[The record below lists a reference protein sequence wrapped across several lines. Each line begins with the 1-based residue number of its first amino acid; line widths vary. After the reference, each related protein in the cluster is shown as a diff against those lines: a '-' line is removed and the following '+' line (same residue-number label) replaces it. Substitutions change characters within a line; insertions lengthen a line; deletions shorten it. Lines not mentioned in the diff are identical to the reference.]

1 LSTGRFRADARI
13 MSASAAL
20 SRLLALA
27 FVGLLATAT
36 LTYGAERPGTS
47 KAADKQAAPMQQTLS
62 VPDVRGKPY
71 VFAEGMLEERGF
83 AWHVTGS
90 VAGFAANTVTSQSPA
105 PGVRV
110 VDTGAP
116 SVALALR
123 TNSAYAQVG
132 VPEARA
138 PFTGTAI
145 RFPQPA
151 TKPAA
156 KKPTSAPK
164 PKATGTRTPAF
175 VVPGAP
181 PEPLTQPSLP
191 DQADQLGAWL
201 AKHPKSTAANRAY
214 LSYQSWLI
222 VTGASNGWSRGAEAL
237 KTLIAVQKRAEHA
250 WHVGTKDRLAAEKA
264 LLEVQARAR

>member
-1 LSTGRFRADARI
+1 MRVST
-13 MSASAAL
+13 AL
-20 SRLLALA
+20 PRLLALV

-36 LTYGAERPGTS
+36 LTYGAERTGTS
-47 KAADKQAAPMQQTLS
+47 NAADKPAAPKRQTLS

-83 AWHVTGS
+83 AWHVTGG
-90 VAGFAANTVTSQSPA
+90 VPGFAANTVASQSPA
-105 PGVRV
+105 PGARV

-116 SVALALR
+116 SVALELR
-123 TNSAYAQVG
+123 TNSTYAQVG
-132 VPEARA
+132 VPEGRA

-151 TKPAA
+151 AKPAA
-156 KKPTSAPK
+156 KSPKAAPK

-181 PEPLTQPSLP
+181 PEPLAQASLP
-191 DQADQLGAWL
+191 DQAEQLGAWL

-214 LSYQSWLI
+214 LSYRSWLI
-222 VTGASNGWSRGAEAL
+222 VTGARNGWSRGAEAL
-237 KTLIAVQKRAEHA
+237 KVLIAVQKRAEHA
-250 WHVGTKDRLAAEKA
+250 WGVGTKDRLAAEKA

>member
-1 LSTGRFRADARI
+1 MR
-13 MSASAAL
+13 ASAAL
-20 SRLLALA
+20 SRLLALV

-36 LTYGAERPGTS
+36 LTYGAERTRTS
-47 KAADKQAAPMQQTLS
+47 GSASKPAAPKQKILS

-71 VFAEGMLEERGF
+71 VFAEGMLEEQGF
-83 AWHVTGS
+83 AWHVTGG
-90 VAGFAANTVTSQSPA
+90 VPGFAANTVSSQSPA

-132 VPEARA
+132 VPEAAA
-138 PFTGTAI
+138 PFRGTAI
-145 RFPQPA
+145 RFPR
-151 TKPAA
+151 PAA
-156 KKPTSAPK
+156 KAATAKKSKSVRKPEASA
-164 PKATGTRTPAF
+164 TRTPAF

-191 DQADQLGAWL
+191 EQADQLGAWL
-201 AKHPKSTAANRAY
+201 DKHPKSTAANRAY
-214 LSYQSWLI
+214 LAYRSWLI
-222 VTGASNGWSRGAEAL
+222 VTGARNGWSRGAEAL
-237 KTLIAVQKRAEHA
+237 KILISVQKRAERT
-250 WHVGTKDRLAAEKA
+250 WHIAPKDRLAAEKA